1 METISYGITRDYLSH
16 WGVNEA
22 LREIMQNFLDYGDYK
37 VHFDRDTVT
46 LSSNYVP
53 DDLTF
58 LGLGKSVKK
67 EGSRGKYGEGLKMAL
82 FIFCREDKG
91 IQIQLEDKY
100 ISPCFIK
107 SSIGEVFALEIYE
120 GVLSSYNNFNIH
132 LQISLEEW
140 DNFNKTI
147 IKKEDVIFDDNYYG
161 QIVNKEKGNIYC
173 GGLFVSNV
181 TNISKAYNIKPQH
194 LQLDRDRKMLPQF
207 DINWACSKINEAQGK
222 MKVTDLTLSLIHI

>member
-107 SSIGEVFALEIYE
+107 SSIGEVFALEIY
-120 GVLSSYNNFNIH
+120 
-132 LQISLEEW
+132 
-140 DNFNKTI
+140 
-147 IKKEDVIFDDNYYG
+147 
-161 QIVNKEKGNIYC
+161 
-173 GGLFVSNV
+173 
-181 TNISKAYNIKPQH
+181 
-194 LQLDRDRKMLPQF
+194 
-207 DINWACSKINEAQGK
+207 
-222 MKVTDLTLSLIHI
+222 